1 MSKRHLLALFD
12 SFDEAGEA
20 VLELRGAKL
29 KGFDTEHDLIIKSPI
44 EHPEFER
51 ILGPKP
57 VHVQWFPLFGSLVGC
72 TFLFILVSGAQAN
85 FFEQLKGGKPIVPIP
100 INLVITYALFMLS
113 GVFFTV
119 LGLFVCAGLPAR
131 RLPLYTSRVLDD
143 QIGILVKAD
152 EATMPAIKSIFTKH
166 KAIEFQEEAAK
177 K

>member
-20 VLELRGAKL
+20 ILELRGAKL
-29 KGFDTEHDLIIKSPI
+29 KGFDTDHDMIIKSPI
-44 EHPEFER
+44 EHPEFDR
-51 ILGPKP
+51 VFGPKP
-57 VHVQWFPLFGSLVGC
+57 VHVQWFPLFGSIIGC

-100 INLVITYALFMLS
+100 INLVMTYALFMLS

-131 RLPLYTSRVLDD
+131 RLPLYSSKVLDD

-152 EATMPAIKSIFTKH
+152 EATMPAIKAILTKH
-166 KAIEFQEEAAK
+166 KAIEFQEEAGK
-177 K
+177 